1 MGIGLNGTMDVLDS
15 SRREA
20 DRSTHADD
28 LVALEA
34 VAALHPEAST
44 FEAWLRGVLT
54 RPAAEGPEV
63 LLSTV
68 HRIKGKEWGNV
79 IVFGASE
86 GLFPHRLSDDEEGE
100 RRVFHVA
107 LTRARTPGGR
117 AGRRRGPVGVPRRAR
132 RVPAAPGS
140 RARHRHRRGH
150 APRRAAGPA
159 IAGAKQ
165 AGGAG
170 RRADPAA
177 ALSEV
182 GQAAERSLRE
192 WRSAVARKESV
203 PAYVVL
209 TDKDL
214 IGIAADLPRTL
225 AELARCRGIG
235 PLRLERWGDEILAVL
250 DAAAAG

>member
-1 MGIGLNGTMDVLDS
+1 MCRSCWPTPTTSTRWSEAAGLSTTAALRAVRVGIGLDGTMDVLDS

-44 FEAWLRGVLT
+44 FEAWLRGVLA
-54 RPAAEGPEV
+54 RPAAEGPAV

-107 LTRARTPGGR
+107 LTRARTRVAVLADADAPSPFLGELDGSRPHPAPAPPGRTGPSDAGTR
-117 AGRRRGPVGVPRRAR
+117 GRRPG
-132 RVPAAPGS
+132 APGP
-140 RARHRHRRGH
+140 G
-150 APRRAAGPA
+150 
-159 IAGAKQ
+159 
-165 AGGAG
+165 
-170 RRADPAA
+170 PAA
-177 ALSEV
+177 A
-182 GQAAERSLRE
+182 GAGTG
-192 WRSAVARKESV
+192 
-203 PAYVVL
+203 P
-209 TDKDL
+209 
-214 IGIAADLPRTL
+214 G
-225 AELARCRGIG
+225 RG
-235 PLRLERWGDEILAVL
+235 R
-250 DAAAAG
+250 